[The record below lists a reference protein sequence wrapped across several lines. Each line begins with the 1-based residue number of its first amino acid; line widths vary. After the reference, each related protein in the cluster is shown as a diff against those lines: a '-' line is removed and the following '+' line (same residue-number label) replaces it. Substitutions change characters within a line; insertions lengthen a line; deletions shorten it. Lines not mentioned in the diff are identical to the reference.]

1 MRILL
6 AALVSA
12 AVFCTAALAQP
23 VKVGPGDRIVQV
35 LQANKDR
42 NVTLRLRG
50 GQEFTGTVRDATA
63 NLVVLGAISG
73 REFFDAVIPLEAI
86 DAILLRSRP
95 Q

>member
-6 AALVSA
+6 AAIASC

-23 VKVGPGDRIVQV
+23 VKVGPDERIAQV
-35 LQANKDR
+35 LQTNKDR
-42 NVTLRLRG
+42 SVTLRLRG
-50 GQEFTGTVRDATA
+50 GQELTGTVRDATA
-63 NLVVLGAISG
+63 NVVVLGQLSG

-86 DAILLRSRP
+86 DAVILRTRP